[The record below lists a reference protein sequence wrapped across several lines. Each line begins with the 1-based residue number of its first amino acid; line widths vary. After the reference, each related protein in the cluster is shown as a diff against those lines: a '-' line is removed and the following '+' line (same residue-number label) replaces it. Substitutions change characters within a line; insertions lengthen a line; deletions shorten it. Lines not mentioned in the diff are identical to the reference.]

1 MQEKLKSMLSEKRY
15 IHSIGVSE
23 TAVKMA
29 QKYGAD
35 VEKAR
40 IAGLLHDCAKN
51 LSYEDSLKKCAELG
65 VELSDVEKANYALIH
80 APLGVK
86 VAETEFGITD
96 KEILHAILTH
106 TVAGEEMSVL
116 DKIIYLADMIEPS
129 RDFDGVET
137 HRKYAFEDLDK
148 AFLYALDES
157 IIHNVQK
164 GVLLHPNTVIARNNI
179 LLNK

>member
-1 MQEKLKSMLSEKRY
+1 M
-15 IHSIGVSE
+15 
-23 TAVKMA
+23 
-29 QKYGAD
+29 
-35 VEKAR
+35 
-40 IAGLLHDCAKN
+40 
-51 LSYEDSLKKCAELG
+51 
-65 VELSDVEKANYALIH
+65 
-80 APLGVK
+80 
-86 VAETEFGITD
+86 
-96 KEILHAILTH
+96 HAILTH
-106 TVAGEEMSVL
+106 TVAGEEMSML